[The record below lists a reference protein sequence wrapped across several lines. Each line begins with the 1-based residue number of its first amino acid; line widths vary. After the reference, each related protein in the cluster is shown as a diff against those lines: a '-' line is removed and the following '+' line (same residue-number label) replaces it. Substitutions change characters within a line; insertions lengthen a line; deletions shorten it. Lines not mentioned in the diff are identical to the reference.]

1 MFVTIAG
8 GGKVGYYLTKTLI
21 PLKHKVVII
30 ERQKELCT
38 KVANDLG
45 IPVYHGDVTDTEI
58 LSDIGI
64 SDADVFVAVTGQDE
78 NNLISC
84 QLAKRNFGVKKTI
97 ARVNNPKNIDV
108 FKRLGVDIAVSSTS
122 IIAEL
127 IEQEIDYY
135 GLRTLL
141 ELKNGKV
148 VISEIV
154 IEDGSPASGKMLK
167 DINLPKGCIIISI
180 IRNDDAI
187 IPHGSTQLEAEDFI
201 ILVSSADNQHQL
213 RKYFTVS

>member
-45 IPVYHGDVTDTEI
+45 IPVYHGDATDTEI